1 MRAGRS
7 SGSLVGVF
15 GMLSGK
21 VLFLVGLA
29 IGADSFAPSSVTN
42 TPRRAGGLRHV
53 SSRAPTTGLSA
64 AKCAMTDEHK
74 KAFDPSARGAVRPGT
89 DVVSLLTKYAW
100 GQQSPGIDLPY
111 PIAPGTPPEAA
122 PMVTQEHLDTLARD
136 GVVHIKGVLSDE
148 WVKYLRD
155 ITDWQIAN
163 PHIWAVPGIASNL
176 YDYIQV
182 SHASHPSLSC
192 VSDWSGVFLARLGH
206 IAVDRW
212 RGAGRRRR
220 TCGFLPASCLRLPTP
235 WHTLLQFARM

>member
-29 IGADSFAPSSVTN
+29 IGADSFAPSSVAN
-42 TPRRAGGLRHV
+42 TPRRAAGLRHV

-111 PIAPGTPPEAA
+111 PIAPGTPPVENTWQRAWKAA
-122 PMVTQEHLDTLARD
+122 KVDKLLDLVESSTHSAFED
-136 GVVHIKGVLSDE
+136 
-148 WVKYLRD
+148 
-155 ITDWQIAN
+155 T
-163 PHIWAVPGIASNL
+163 
-176 YDYIQV
+176 
-182 SHASHPSLSC
+182 SL
-192 VSDWSGVFLARLGH
+192 GKK
-206 IAVDRW
+206 
-212 RGAGRRRR
+212 
-220 TCGFLPASCLRLPTP
+220 
-235 WHTLLQFARM
+235 